1 MPSTKLII
9 VCILFAF
16 CYYTTVVLYT
26 NVNPEAAIDA
36 GITNNNKTS
45 DTGTSANEISQQPP
59 ALEPIGKY
67 WDQIV
72 LEGRGYPENFKERAK
87 QEGGIIG
94 YINRQE
100 EGGRIYVEGNG
111 EVWVF
116 KQGDNLFYP
125 NYFLAEQDLENI
137 EKDEKAKNVDRIY
150 VYIPP
155 TEKNKNAILHAREE
169 VAVPSSEYLAEKYGR
184 GETDQFAQALQNIFA
199 NLKEIKATLIYDF
212 GISAAIGLPERLS
225 LGKIIALIWSS
236 ILVIEIW
243 QIIPNPAGGEIASLI
258 GMGLKYGIGIAFL
271 AFIGL

>member
-36 GITNNNKTS
+36 GIKNNNKTS

-59 ALEPIGKY
+59 ALEPVGKY

-100 EGGRIYVEGNG
+100 GGRVYVKGDG

-125 NYFLAEQDLENI
+125 NYFLAERDLENI
-137 EKDEKAKNVDRIY
+137 EKDEKVDRIY

-169 VAVPSSEYLAEKYGR
+169 FAVSSSTYWDQKYARAES
-184 GETDQFAQALQNIFA
+184 DQFAQALQNIITDA
-199 NLKEIKATLIYDF
+199 TKIKAALIYDF
-212 GISAAIGLPERLS
+212 GISEAIGLPDKLS

-258 GMGLKYGIGIAFL
+258 GIGLKYGIGIAFL

>member
-9 VCILFAF
+9 ICILFAF
-16 CYYTTVVLYT
+16 CYYTAVILYT
-26 NVNPEAAIDA
+26 DA
-36 GITNNNKTS
+36 TGIS
-45 DTGTSANEISQQPP
+45 PTGISEDGVPQQSL
-59 ALEPIGKY
+59 ASEPVGKY
-67 WDQIV
+67 WSQIV
-72 LEGRGYPENFKERAK
+72 IDIEDYPEDFKKLAK

-100 EGGRIYVEGNG
+100 GGRIYVKGDG

-125 NYFLAEQDLENI
+125 NYFLAERDLENI

-155 TEKNKNAILHAREE
+155 TEKNKNAILHTREE
-169 VAVPSSEYLAEKYGR
+169 FVVPSSEYLAEKYER
-184 GETDQFAQALQNIFA
+184 GETDRFAQALQNIVGR
-199 NLKEIKATLIYDF
+199 LKEVKAYLTYDF
-212 GISAAIGLPERLS
+212 DISSAIGLPDRLS

-258 GMGLKYGIGIAFL
+258 GMGLKYGIGIVFL
-271 AFIGL
+271 SFIGL